1 MCMNEVS
8 PLSLVSTSDRT
19 KIQMSFGSPLPNS
32 FGSILRIRMPSPQH
46 QRDCLLGH
54 RFNQAQLTAMG
65 LLDGTAEPEKLIETC
80 KELALREGPRVGWGV
95 WGIIKV
101 RLRNTSS
108 HHDRGRETKE
118 KGRSLYHHSHLIANR
133 RRPTLRVSSRPRPRF
148 PKAAQDQTSR
158 GSTKRS

>member
-19 KIQMSFGSPLPNS
+19 DIQMSFGSPLPNS

-54 RFNQAQLTAMG
+54 RFNQAQLTSMG

-101 RLRNTSS
+101 S
-108 HHDRGRETKE
+108 
-118 KGRSLYHHSHLIANR
+118 
-133 RRPTLRVSSRPRPRF
+133 PRPSLRIRVRNIM
-148 PKAAQDQTSR
+148 R
-158 GSTKRS
+158 GEG